1 MSPGTG
7 IETGTGTETGTET
20 ETEIQSLLDP
30 VLTSEQTVS
39 SLIMVLYRVLVSSEP
54 PTPETLKLFLGD
66 IIAPIYYMYAFA
78 CTAKVW
84 LKDSL
89 RDVLLAYFR
98 IVGDLNAVKEIVFR
112 RGKERKLRT
121 LSARSISLAAKV
133 GELKCG

>member
-1 MSPGTG
+1 MSP
-7 IETGTGTETGTET
+7 GTGTETGTET
-20 ETEIQSLLDP
+20 ETETQSLLDP

-39 SLIMVLYRVLVSSEP
+39 SLIMVLYRGLVSSEP

-89 RDVLLAYFR
+89 RDVLMAYFR
-98 IVGDLNAVKEIVFR
+98 IAGDVNAVKEIVFR
-112 RGKERKLRT
+112 RGKERE
-121 LSARSISLAAKV
+121 AKDVGAV
-133 GELKCG
+133 GEVYFARGEGGGIEMRIRR